1 MGVEEIIQRIA
12 ISALPVLLAITF
24 HEVAHG
30 FVAYKLGDP
39 TAKMSG
45 RLTLNPFA
53 HIDLWGTVLMPI
65 ILLVMT
71 NGQFMFGYA
80 KPVPINPSYFRN
92 PRRDMALSAVAGP
105 AVNFVLAAI
114 FLILLKVALTATQGV
129 MDDHAEM
136 LVTPLLLMLKAGVI
150 MNVVFAA
157 FNLLPIPP
165 LDGGRVLMGL
175 LPWQQAAMLEKI
187 EPYGFF
193 IVLALVAT
201 GLSNYFVGPLI
212 SALMAI
218 LRLLL

>member
-1 MGVEEIIQRIA
+1 MGYEEIIQRIA
-12 ISALPVLLAITF
+12 ISALPILIAITF

-30 FVAYKLGDP
+30 FVAWKLGDP
-39 TAKMSG
+39 TAKMMG

-65 ILLVMT
+65 VLLVMT

-80 KPVPINPSYFRN
+80 KPVPINPSYFKN

-105 AVNFVLAAI
+105 AINFILAAACI
-114 FLILLKVALTATQGV
+114 VLLKVALITTPEIDGPAA
-129 MDDHAEM
+129 MIF
-136 LVTPLLLMLKAGVI
+136 TPLLIMLKTGVI

-175 LPWQQAAMLEKI
+175 LPWRQASMLEKI

-212 SALMAI
+212 NALLAT
-218 LRLLL
+218 LRFLL

>member
-1 MGVEEIIQRIA
+1 MGFEEIIQRIA
-12 ISALPVLLAITF
+12 ISALPILIAITF

-30 FVAYKLGDP
+30 FVAWKLGDP
-39 TAKMSG
+39 TAKMMG

-53 HIDLWGTVLMPI
+53 HIDLWGTVIMPI
-65 ILLVMT
+65 MLLVMS

-80 KPVPINPSYFRN
+80 KPVPINPSYFKN
-92 PRRDMALSAVAGP
+92 PRRDMALSAIAGP
-105 AVNFVLAAI
+105 AVNFILAAI
-114 FLILLKVALTATQGV
+114 FLLLLKVAMTAAQGV
-129 MDDHAEM
+129 DDDAAM
-136 LVTPLLLMLKAGVI
+136 IFTPLLLMLKAGVI

-165 LDGGRVLMGL
+165 LDGGRVLMGI

-201 GLSNYFVGPLI
+201 GLSNYVVGPLI
-212 SALMAI
+212 SGLMTI

>member
-1 MGVEEIIQRIA
+1 MGFEEIIQRIA
-12 ISALPVLLAITF
+12 ISALPILIAITF

-39 TAKMSG
+39 TAKMMG

-53 HIDLWGTVLMPI
+53 HIDLWGTVLMPV

-80 KPVPINPSYFRN
+80 KPVPINPSYFKN
-92 PRRDMALSAVAGP
+92 PRRDMALSAIAGP
-105 AVNFVLAAI
+105 ATNFVLAAI
-114 FLILLKVALTATQGV
+114 CLILLKVTMTASQGV
-129 MDDHAEM
+129 DGEAAMI
-136 LVTPLLLMLKAGVI
+136 LIPLGLMLKAGVI

-165 LDGGRVLMGL
+165 LDGGRVLMGI

-212 SALMAI
+212 SALMTI